1 MAEQHLHQTHPD
13 IIRRLKR
20 AAGHLA
26 GVIEMIEAGRSCLD
40 LAQQLHAVESAIANA
55 KRTLIHDHL
64 DHCLERAVG
73 AATRAERAPID
84 EFKQITKYL

>member
-1 MAEQHLHQTHPD
+1 MSKQHLHQTHPE
-13 IIRRLKR
+13 IIKRLKR

-26 GVIEMIEAGRSCLD
+26 GVIEMIEAGRACVD
-40 LAQQLHAVESAIANA
+40 LAQQLQAVENAITNA

-73 AATRAERAPID
+73 AATRADRALID
-84 EFKQITKYL
+84 EFKQITRYL